1 MDEGE
6 EGMTRKPKA
15 PKMPAISEAEWQRR
29 VILMAQTHGWLVAH
43 FRPGMSSKGRWMTAV
58 AGDGKGFPD
67 LVLCHQRTGR
77 VLFVELKRDDGKT
90 TPEQDK
96 WLRALCGEV
105 WRPRDFDA
113 VRERLSK
120 GLETP

>member
-1 MDEGE
+1 
-6 EGMTRKPKA
+6 MTRKSKA

-29 VILMAQTHGWLVAH
+29 VILMAKDAGWLVAH
-43 FRPGMSSKGRWMTAV
+43 FHPGIRRGRRMTAV
-58 AGDGKGFPD
+58 SGDSVGFPD
-67 LVLCHQRTGR
+67 LVLCHNRTGR
-77 VLFVELKRDDGKT
+77 VLFVELKRDDGRT

-105 WRPRDFDA
+105 WRPSDFDA

-120 GLETP
+120 GLETL